1 MEGVVLP
8 NPRVKE
14 ALKNYVELW
23 LHYDDK
29 EKGEANIALQTRL
42 IGHLGNPL
50 WAIVDPADEHV
61 LRTQVFTLSVDDFV
75 RFLQAK

>member
-1 MEGVVLP
+1 MEVVVLP
-8 NPRVKE
+8 NQRVKQ
-14 ALKNYVELW
+14 ALKDYVELW

-50 WAIVDPADEHV
+50 WAIVDPADERV
-61 LRTQVFTLSVDDFV
+61 LRTQVFTMNVD
-75 RFLQAK
+75 RFLDFLAGK